1 VFDNLYSSPERY
13 RFKVRLDRNA
23 AGETEVFV
31 TQRSMVELYVTEAK
45 DRTVWQAGAPDL
57 QTEAEFLARLMRKL
71 GLGVD
76 QANQMVAGAE
86 GRTLASL
93 SGPAG
98 QAHGLTIADGFD
110 GSWRRIGLA
119 LDRSGF
125 TVEDRDRSKGVY
137 FVRYAYTNADG
148 SELGF
153 FKKLLSFN
161 FSDSKDPKAEKY
173 QIVLT
178 VDGNITKLA
187 VKNSKGEVDISE
199 TAQNMIKV
207 LANDLK

>member
-1 VFDNLYSSPERY
+1 V
-13 RFKVRLDRNA
+13 
-23 AGETEVFV
+23 
-31 TQRSMVELYVTEAK
+31 VELYVTETK

-57 QTEAEFLARLMRKL
+57 QTEAEFLTRLMRKL
-71 GLGVD
+71 GLSAD
-76 QANQMVAGAE
+76 QASQMVAGAE
-86 GRTLASL
+86 GRTLASVT
-93 SGPAG
+93 GPAG
-98 QAHGLTIADGFD
+98 KAHGLTIADGFD

-125 TVEDRDRSKGVY
+125 TVEDRDRGKGVY
-137 FVRYAYTNADG
+137 FVRYAFSGADG
-148 SELGF
+148 GESGF

-178 VDGNITKLA
+178 AEGTNTKLV
-187 VKNSKGEVDISE
+187 VKNAKGEVDTSE
-199 TAQNMIKV
+199 TAQNMVKV

>member
-1 VFDNLYSSPERY
+1 MKAWLLLAILVSGCAVTPRNPEQWMANE
-13 RFKVRLDRNA
+13 RNA
-23 AGETEVFV
+23 CLPTAV
-31 TQRSMVELYVTEAK
+31 SM
-45 DRTVWQAGAPDL
+45 
-57 QTEAEFLARLMRKL
+57 
-71 GLGVD
+71 
-76 QANQMVAGAE
+76 AE
-86 GRTLASL
+86 GLKRQ
-93 SGPAG
+93 GI
-98 QAHGLTIADGFD
+98 QAK
-110 GSWRRIGLA
+110 
-119 LDRSGF
+119 
-125 TVEDRDRSKGVY
+125 V
-137 FVRYAYTNADG
+137 VRYAYTNADG